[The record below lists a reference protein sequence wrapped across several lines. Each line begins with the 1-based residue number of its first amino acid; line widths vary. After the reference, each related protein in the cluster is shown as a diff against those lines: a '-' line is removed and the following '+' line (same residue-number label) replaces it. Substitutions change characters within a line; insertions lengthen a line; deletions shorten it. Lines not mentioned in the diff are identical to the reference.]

1 MTARPTTRWLR
12 FKRQMGLDGNPLR
25 RRSDLIAAWLTPAMI
40 LVFAALIPLA
50 ASVTGNLAQAQNAS
64 VVRASHGWHY
74 VTGHLLRSAPG
85 PAQTDHGANIWN
97 EMAPAKW
104 TFDGRTYKGSIPV
117 PAGSPAGSA
126 RTVRLSDAGLVQMP
140 PLAPSQLAD
149 RVDTLTFIVMI
160 AVAMMLMTMKGIA
173 RRILDKR
180 RLAAWESD
188 WHAVGPRWS
197 HQG

>member
-1 MTARPTTRWLR
+1 MTARPTTWWLR

-25 RRSDLIAAWLTPAMI
+25 RRSDVIAAWLTPAMI
-40 LVFAALIPLA
+40 LVFAALIPVA
-50 ASVTGNLAQAQNAS
+50 ASVTGSLARAQNAS
-64 VVRASHGWHY
+64 VVRASHGWHH

-85 PAQTDHGANIWN
+85 PAQTDHGTNTWN
-97 EMAPAKW
+97 EMALANW
-104 TFDGRTYKGSIPV
+104 SFEGRSYHGSIPV

-126 RTVRLSDAGLVQMP
+126 RIVRLDNAGVVQMP
-140 PLAPSQLAD
+140 PLVPAQLAD
-149 RVDTLTFIVMI
+149 RIDTLTFIVMI
-160 AVAMMLMTMKGIA
+160 AVAMMLMAVKGIV